1 MQFWPH
7 TYPDSSN
14 WFLVL
19 SFTDLKLIVPGV
31 SLQTSR
37 FPVFPVV
44 ILALFFSVLQ
54 SKSRETKATDSS
66 VLYCSLRGPTQF
78 REAQGKSL
86 SLPFF
91 LSQDNFCFYLYCFW
105 SIRSFI
111 SYSYTDSPY
120 HKQNSK
126 QVAKISHKGMDLPS
140 QASDILLLSAGHL
153 ITHPFPQVWDPECSY
168 LRFRRV
174 SASSPHFAI
183 SSWWSWKHLTPQA
196 LHCLLPLHCCNLSDS
211 PLDTRSTNCD
221 NHWNI
226 FMYMILPLYFTLI
239 ILHFTHPFWYILL
252 SKPTPPLH
260 HRPPAHNQ
268 KSSFQRQW
276 DFKSV
281 ITKTSLPNPE
291 WHHYSLTGKLNP

>member
-37 FPVFPVV
+37 FPVI

-86 SLPFF
+86 CLPFF

-126 QVAKISHKGMDLPS
+126 QVAKISHKGMDLPPQS
-140 QASDILLLSAGHL
+140 SDILLSSAGHL
-153 ITHPFPQVWDPECSY
+153 IIHPFPKCEIQSARTSGLEECLHPLLILASPHGDLGSTWH
-168 LRFRRV
+168 LRLCT
-174 SASSPHFAI
+174 ASSLFTAAI
-183 SSWWSWKHLTPQA
+183 SQTPLWTPEVLTVTITGTF
-196 LHCLLPLHCCNLSDS
+196 LC
-211 PLDTRSTNCD
+211 TR
-221 NHWNI
+221 
-226 FMYMILPLYFTLI
+226 FFLFTS
-239 ILHFTHPFWYILL
+239 H
-252 SKPTPPLH
+252 S
-260 HRPPAHNQ
+260 
-268 KSSFQRQW
+268 
-276 DFKSV
+276 
-281 ITKTSLPNPE
+281 
-291 WHHYSLTGKLNP
+291 